1 MGPSLG
7 SVAVL
12 LSVIPGRSRGGS
24 LTDGLPDEVSVCR
37 PRRRLRRLYFFH
49 SFLRRKGRPR
59 TRGLNR
65 TVGAG
70 VGQRTQTLTRLMRE
84 HQQQFFL
91 EQRGGRGNLALTGKF
106 AHVSILRLHSCA
118 SLFHLCRHTL
128 LDCILFPTFKM
139 I

>member
-24 LTDGLPDEVSVCR
+24 STDGLPDEVSVCR

-91 EQRGGRGNLALTGKF
+91 ERQFGFDGQVCTCFDPALAF
-106 AHVSILRLHSCA
+106 MRVFVSLMQTHTFRLYFIFPHLR
-118 SLFHLCRHTL
+118 
-128 LDCILFPTFKM
+128 
-139 I
+139 